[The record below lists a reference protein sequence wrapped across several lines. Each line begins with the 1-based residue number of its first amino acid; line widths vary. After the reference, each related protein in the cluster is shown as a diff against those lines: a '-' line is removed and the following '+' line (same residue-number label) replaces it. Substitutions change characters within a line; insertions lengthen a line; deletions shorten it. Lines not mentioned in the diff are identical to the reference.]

1 MAYDH
6 SIKVYRDLKS
16 VIDTAVQE
24 AQIKAEEKGM
34 AEGMAK
40 GMAKGK
46 AEGKIEGKIEG
57 KAEGKIEVVLNALK
71 INLPI
76 EQIQTLT
83 YLTQEEITK
92 ILLENNKT

>member
-34 AEGMAK
+34 EK
-40 GMAKGK
+40 GMEK
-46 AEGKIEGKIEG
+46 G

-83 YLTQEEITK
+83 GLTQTEITE
-92 ILLENNKT
+92 ILSENNQA